1 MDTGE
6 EKISDEGLIRQL
18 RDKARQIN
26 RRALITALVVTVVTI
41 VFPTRLK

>member
-6 EKISDEGLIRQL
+6 EKIDDEVLIGQL

-26 RRALITALVVTVVTI
+26 RRAIITAAVVTVVTV
-41 VFPTRLK
+41 VFPTRL